1 MTVFLNT
8 QEIAELDR
16 QHPSTRANGGFQ
28 GLMVGLA
35 QRVDRGTG
43 ALHLDARDLERI
55 ARYAF
60 DYRRGG
66 WQGRLQ
72 RIFGRSLGPGL
83 GRRASRPAA

>member
-1 MTVFLNT
+1 MTIFLNT

-16 QHPSTRANGGFQ
+16 
-28 GLMVGLA
+28 
-35 QRVDRGTG
+35 VDRRSGS
-43 ALHLDARDLERI
+43 LHLGARDLERF

-72 RIFGRSLGPGL
+72 RIFGRTLGPGL
-83 GRRASRPAA
+83 GRREWRPAA